1 MKIDIEL
8 VKRSLYRAKID
19 ETEIVKIINDLIF
32 TTNEIA
38 KENEKEPT
46 TKKQFVIVANDPYG
60 EFAKLHDFTG
70 WVVQIDDD
78 ANPATT
84 LDKIRS
90 CVCDFNLTPKGNRLP
105 LKTFAEAC
113 EYLPTKIT
121 KEHKISIKTKTPVL
135 IVKAGRLVALEEVE
149 NGTKE

>member
-38 KENEKEPT
+38 KENEKEPA
-46 TKKQFVIVANDPYG
+46 TKKQFVIVANDPFG

-70 WVVQIDDD
+70 WVVQIDED

-90 CVCDFNLTPKGNRLP
+90 AVCDFNLTPKGTRLP
-105 LKTFAEAC
+105 LKTFAESF
-113 EYLPTKIT
+113 EYLPTKIA
-121 KEHKISIKTKTPVL
+121 KEHKLSIKTKTPVL
-135 IVKAGRLVALEEVE
+135 IVKAGRLVALEGEE
-149 NGTKE
+149 

>member
-8 VKRSLYRAKID
+8 VKRSLYRAQLEEK
-19 ETEIVKIINDLIF
+19 EIAKIIEDLIF
-32 TTNEIA
+32 ATNEIA
-38 KENEKEPT
+38 KENEKEPSK
-46 TKKQFVIVANDPYG
+46 KKQFVIVANDPFG
-60 EFAKLHDFTG
+60 ELAKLHDFTG

-121 KEHKISIKTKTPVL
+121 KEHKLSIKTKTPVL
-135 IVKAGRLVALEEVE
+135 IVKAGRLVALEDDD
-149 NGTKE
+149 NGAKE